1 MNPAIHDIPV
11 SRSLYTALC
20 SGMLFPAH
28 ERFKG
33 HDSVAVRR
41 RLEQQER
48 WPQQHLE
55 SWRVARLRDFLM
67 DIGAGVPYYQGLFAR
82 LGFDPAEVRSLDDLE
97 RLPLMDKAAIR
108 LAGDRLKAMD
118 ARQLTPFSTGGSTGD
133 PLIFHVGQGRK
144 SHDVGAKWRATRWWG
159 VDIGDRE
166 LVVWGSPIELKAQ
179 DRLRQWR
186 DRILRSE
193 LLPAFEM
200 SPANLDRFVATLR
213 ARRPAM
219 LFGYPSAL
227 ALVAGHA
234 RTKGIAMDDLGIRVA
249 FVTSEPLYAGQRA
262 VISEVFGCPV
272 ANGYGG
278 RDAGFLAH
286 ECPQGGMHVQA
297 EDIIVEIVDGA
308 GRRLPPGEAGEIVV
322 THMAT
327 RDFPF
332 LRYRNG
338 DIGVLSGEPCPC
350 GRTLPLLKEIQG
362 RTTDFLLATDG
373 RIVSGHMTEY
383 TVRQLPGVERYQV
396 VQHSRDRIEVRL
408 VARPPFG
415 AGEEA
420 RLVREFKARLGAD
433 MTIDTRRVG
442 DIPVAS
448 NGKFSSLVNL
458 LPAEER
464 PWAGNASI
472 HSRLGAT

>member
-1 MNPAIHDIPV
+1 MSPPTRHA
-11 SRSLYTALC
+11 SAGRSLYTGLC
-20 SGMLFPAH
+20 SGVLFPAH
-28 ERFKG
+28 ERLKG

-41 RLEQQER
+41 RLELQER
-48 WPQQHLE
+48 WPWEQLDA
-55 SWRVARLRDFLM
+55 WRVARLRYFLM
-67 DIGAGVPYYQGLFAR
+67 DIGARVPYCRDLFAG
-82 LGFDPAEVRSLDDLE
+82 LGFDPGRVTSVSDLQ

-108 LAGDRLKAMD
+108 AAGEGLKATD
-118 ARQLTPFSTGGSTGD
+118 ARHLTRYGTGGSTGD
-133 PLIFHVGQGRK
+133 PLIFYIGQARK

-166 LVVWGSPIELKAQ
+166 VVVWGSPIELNAQ

-186 DRILRSE
+186 DRVLRSE

-213 ARRPAM
+213 ARRPTM
-219 LFGYPSAL
+219 LFGYPASL
-227 ALVAGHA
+227 SLIAGHA
-234 RTKGIAMDDLGIRVA
+234 RAKGLAMDDLGIRVA
-249 FVTSEPLYAGQRA
+249 FVTSELLYAEQRA
-262 VISEVFGCPV
+262 AISEVFGCPV

-286 ECPQGGMHVQA
+286 ECPRGGMHVQA
-297 EDIIVEIVDGA
+297 EDIVVEIVDGE
-308 GRRLPPGEAGEIVV
+308 GRALGPGEAGEIVV
-322 THMAT
+322 THTAT

-332 LRYRNG
+332 LRYRTG

-373 RIVSGHMTEY
+373 RIVSGHMVEY

-396 VQHSRDRIEVRL
+396 VQHSRGRIEVRL

-415 AGEEA
+415 AGDEV
-420 RLVREFKARLGAD
+420 RLVREFKARLGED
-433 MTIDTRRVG
+433 MTIDTSCVG
-442 DIPVAS
+442 DIPVGK
-448 NGKFSSLVNL
+448 NGKFRYLVNL
-458 LPAEER
+458 LPAEEQAFN
-464 PWAGNASI
+464 PASGQPEGI
-472 HSRLGAT
+472 P